1 MPASHNSTDPALLA
15 EQVHAM
21 INNNALQRAPAP
33 SSTAPGAD
41 AGWTR
46 PYYGIQH
53 FGYEF
58 RHQVKGRW
66 ATVSAISADCVILAL
81 WSDVGPFHAEEYR
94 YRDLGAA
101 RRDGERYALT
111 GRWPGAVLANKGV
124 TQ

>member
-1 MPASHNSTDPALLA
+1 MRLRSTDPALLA

-21 INNNALQRAPAP
+21 SNSNALQRAPAP
-33 SSTAPGAD
+33 FGAAPGAD

-66 ATVSAISADCVILAL
+66 ATVSTIAADCVILAL
-81 WSDVGPFHAEEYR
+81 WSDVRAFHAEEYR
-94 YRDLGAA
+94 YSDPDAA
-101 RRDGERYALT
+101 RRDGERYTLT
-111 GRWPGAVLANKGV
+111 GRSPDAVLASKGV
-124 TQ
+124 PQ